1 MSDLLQA
8 DVVVIGA
15 GCAGLAA
22 AVRLSSRGAKVVL
35 VEQAPRLGGRATS
48 FIDRESGERVD
59 NGQHVLFG
67 CYRATYQL
75 LEEIGVADRAP
86 LERSLELVMAG
97 GLDGRS
103 FQLHCPDLPSPWHLL
118 FGLITWSAVPF

>member
-1 MSDLLQA
+1 MAELTQA
-8 DVVVIGA
+8 DVVIIGA

-22 AVRLSSRGAKVVL
+22 AVRLAGRGAKVVV

-48 FIDRESGERVD
+48 FIDRDSGERVD

-67 CYRATYQL
+67 CYRETYSL
-75 LEEIGVADRAP
+75 LAEIGAAERAP
-86 LERSLELVMAG
+86 LERTLQFTMAG

-103 FQLHCPDLPSPWHLL
+103 FQLHCPDLPSPWHLM
-118 FGLITWSAVPF
+118 